1 MNHFADRLLQ
11 AIEHKGS
18 PICVGLDPVL
28 ERLPESLRGGVSP
41 GRAEDAAH
49 AIEAFCNEV
58 LRLVAPFAPCV
69 KIQSACFERYL
80 WPGLRTYQRLIAEAR
95 ALDMLVIADV
105 KRGDIGASTEH
116 YAAGCLAEPPYTDL
130 GPLAGPDAVTVNPY
144 MGADALEPFIRIA
157 TEQGKGVFAL
167 VRTSNTGGERIQSV
181 KTAAGPAV
189 ADRVAELVAEMG
201 DEPGLRGER
210 GYSLLGAVVGAT
222 APADAARMR
231 RLMPRQVFL
240 VPGFGAQGGGAED
253 VQACFN
259 ADGKGAIITASRSV
273 LYAYQQQD
281 TADWRSA
288 IRRAAEQ
295 MAGEI
300 RKVVG

>member
-1 MNHFADRLLQ
+1 MKHFADRLLE
-11 AIEHKGS
+11 AIEQKGS

-28 ERLPESLRGGVSP
+28 ERLPESLRGGVSR
-41 GRAEDAAH
+41 GRAEDAVH

-58 LRLVAPFAPCV
+58 LRLVAPFTPCV
-69 KIQSACFERYL
+69 KMQSACFERYL
-80 WPGLRTYQRLIAEAR
+80 WPGLRTWQRLIAEAR

-144 MGADALEPFIRIA
+144 MGADALEPFIRTA
-157 TEQGKGVFAL
+157 GEQGKGVFAL
-167 VRTSNTGGERIQSV
+167 VRTSNPGGERIQAV

-201 DEPGLRGER
+201 DEPGLVGER

-231 RLMPRQVFL
+231 KLMPRQVFL

-253 VQACFN
+253 VRACFN

-273 LYAYQQQD
+273 IYAYQQQD

-300 RKVVG
+300 QKVVG